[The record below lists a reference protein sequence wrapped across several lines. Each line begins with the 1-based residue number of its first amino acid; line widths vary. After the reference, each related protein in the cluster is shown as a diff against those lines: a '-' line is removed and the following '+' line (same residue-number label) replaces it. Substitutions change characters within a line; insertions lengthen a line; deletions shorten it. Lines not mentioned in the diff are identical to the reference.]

1 MYYQIKEILTP
12 CTAETII
19 KREPGAPPYV
29 VVMDPET
36 WGRTR
41 DKFDMVID
49 MDMDPTNVLETK
61 AIVNFDSLT
70 GSFYVPRRSDFG
82 GKPHRFAF
90 ALDEKGI
97 IFIENGEFAAK
108 AVEKIQSFSGA
119 EALSADVVKAL
130 VKEVRITDREHMEIR
145 WNFKDEVM
153 KFIQG

>member
-1 MYYQIKEILTP
+1 MEAKTKIHSEVSAAMYYQIKEILTP

-90 ALDEKGI
+90 ALDE
-97 IFIENGEFAAK
+97 
-108 AVEKIQSFSGA
+108 
-119 EALSADVVKAL
+119 
-130 VKEVRITDREHMEIR
+130 
-145 WNFKDEVM
+145 
-153 KFIQG
+153 